1 MSYVSNTSSAS
12 SSSSAYYSRFSST
25 TRITGLSGL
34 DTDTIVQEL
43 MSAERIPLDKLHQK
57 RTLLE
62 WKQEAYREVI
72 SKLSGL
78 KSSYFDITNS
88 SSYILSTNA
97 IKVISATSS
106 SSSYLSVSANSSA
119 QTGIYKV
126 KVIQVATGD
135 TAISKNSV
143 SREITGTVSEDLDLS
158 GKKIKVE
165 LDGVSREI
173 MLDNYSLD
181 EESENYI
188 AKKLQKALDE
198 AFGAGK
204 LVVKYASGQLSI
216 GTTGGATKVT
226 VSDPA
231 SGAESGLAALGLV
244 SGASNRI
251 SLSDTLEKLQEKLN
265 TDLKFDD
272 NGEVQFSINGKLI
285 TAKKTDTLSQ
295 VISRIN
301 NTAEANVTIKYD
313 ELSDK
318 FTLTAKQLGDG
329 DNLRVEDI
337 SGNFLEALGLTGE
350 NSERIEGQD
359 AKILINGTQ
368 EVVRSS
374 NQFTINGVTYSLKT
388 AHPED
393 SEGDQVTVEPDVDK
407 AYENIKAFIDKYNEL
422 LDYLNGKLSEKYD
435 RDYPPL
441 TDVQKQQ
448 MKDSDIEKWEAKA
461 KTGLLQNDDTLRKLV
476 TSMRTAFYE
485 PVEGVSLTMS
495 DIGISTTSYL
505 DGGKLTIDENKLK
518 QALRENPDEVAKL
531 LNGVDPDNKTYSR
544 TATSEQ
550 RSSRYS
556 KSGVFQRISDIVND
570 YISTSRDANGNK
582 GILLVKAGM
591 KGDSSEH
598 DNIMSKQ
605 LDEYDERIDEMT
617 DSLTEKE
624 EYYYKKFSMLEE
636 YLSAMNA
643 QSAWLSS
650 LLFGQS

>member
-143 SREITGTVSEDLDLS
+143 SREITGRVSEDLDLS

-374 NQFTINGVTYSLKT
+374 HQFTINGVTYNLKA

-393 SEGDQVTVEPDVDK
+393 SDGDQVTIELDVDK
-407 AYENIKAFIDKYNEL
+407 AYENIKAFVDKYNEL
-422 LDYLNGKLSEKYD
+422 IDYLNKKLKEKYD
-435 RDYPPL
+435 RNYPPL
-441 TDVQKQQ
+441 TEAQKQQ
-448 MKDSDIEKWEAKA
+448 MKDSDIEKWEARA
-461 KTGLLQNDDTLRKLV
+461 KTGLLQNDDILRKLV
-476 TSMRTAFYE
+476 TSMRTAMYE

-495 DIGISTTSYL
+495 DIGIGTTSYL
-505 DGGKLTIDENKLK
+505 DEGKLTINEEKLK
-518 QALRENPDEVAKL
+518 KALRENPDEVAKL
-531 LNGVDPDNKTYSR
+531 LNGVDPENKTYSR
-544 TATSEQ
+544 TATAEQ
-550 RSSRYS
+550 RKSRYL
-556 KSGVFQRISDIVND
+556 KSGVFQRISDIVED
-570 YISTSRDANGNK
+570 HISIYRDADGNK

-591 KGDSSEH
+591 EGDSSYS
-598 DNIMSKQ
+598 DNLINDQ
-605 LDEYDERIDEMT
+605 LEEYDKRI
-617 DSLTEKE
+617 SALTGKLAEKE
-624 EYYYKKFSMLEE
+624 EYYYRRFAVLEQ

-643 QSAWLSS
+643 QSAWLAMQFSQ
-650 LLFGQS
+650 G